1 MNHNFHLQE
10 TYAITFAKGS
20 SRDDKLH
27 YSYFS
32 LN

>member
-1 MNHNFHLQE
+1 MNHNFHIHGP
-10 TYAITFAKGS
+10 YAITFAKGN